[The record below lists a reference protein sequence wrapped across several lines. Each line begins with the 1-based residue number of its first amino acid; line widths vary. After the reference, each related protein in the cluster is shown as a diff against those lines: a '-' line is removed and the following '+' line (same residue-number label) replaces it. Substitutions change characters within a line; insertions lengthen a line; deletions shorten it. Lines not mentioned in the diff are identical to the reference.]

1 MKMNQHLEDSLKF
14 RNWMRRKT
22 NSRTT
27 TKSTSKFG
35 FFEFDQD
42 YSDTQISSS
51 SSSEEEKMEVVEEE
65 EEMSEDVRL
74 FVELTS
80 GSVGDVRLR
89 FRARRLKLL
98 TLTTNS
104 HNLTITHRP
113 RDI

>member
-1 MKMNQHLEDSLKF
+1 MEENVEIVKNKMFLRSQGGVMKMNSNLEDSLKF

-51 SSSEEEKMEVVEEE
+51 SSSEEEKMEVEEE
-65 EEMSEDVRL
+65 EDMSEDVRL

-80 GSVGDVRLR
+80 GSVGDVRHL
-89 FRARRLKLL
+89 
-98 TLTTNS
+98 
-104 HNLTITHRP
+104 
-113 RDI
+113 

>member
-1 MKMNQHLEDSLKF
+1 MNQHLEDSLKF

-80 GSVGDVRLR
+80 GSVGDVRHL
-89 FRARRLKLL
+89 
-98 TLTTNS
+98 
-104 HNLTITHRP
+104 
-113 RDI
+113 

>member
-1 MKMNQHLEDSLKF
+1 MNQHLEDSLKF

-42 YSDTQISSS
+42 YSENQIS

-80 GSVGDVRLR
+80 GSVGDVRHL
-89 FRARRLKLL
+89 
-98 TLTTNS
+98 
-104 HNLTITHRP
+104 
-113 RDI
+113 